1 MGPSIHLAAFWCK
14 RIISFYVF
22 KPEGVTYSY
31 HRCNLDVSQPRAR
44 SSGTK
49 ETISGSA
56 GTGKLPHNCALLR
69 KIYCKEGTKVSVLR
83 KKVINSAK
91 FSRWKDKH
99 ISGQV
104 ITLAGPWVNIEG

>member
-1 MGPSIHLAAFWCK
+1 MCDLG
-14 RIISFYVF
+14 
-22 KPEGVTYSY
+22 
-31 HRCNLDVSQPRAR
+31 DSQPRAR

-49 ETISGSA
+49 ETISGSV

-69 KIYCKEGTKVSVLR
+69 KIYCKEKTKVSRLR
-83 KKVINSAK
+83 NQVINSAK

-104 ITLAGPWVNIEG
+104 IKPAGPLANIEGMFYAD